1 MSTIIYNSVKEYE
14 TKIIESIIL
23 EPSDDDYKQGFIYR
37 YFAQQHNNLQSKII
51 EIEESEF
58 IFAESIH
65 RMTKIRWRLRG
76 PVEEVRKSN
85 NKAIKMG
92 IKVIPRLR
100 TKLFDLTQFHF
111 KEETE
116 EDKILERL
124 KSLIPSGEKTGGKKK
139 KKKKGKK
146 GKKKGGPGKY

>member
-1 MSTIIYNSVKEYE
+1 MSTIIYNSIKEYKTE
-14 TKIIESIIL
+14 IIEPIIL
-23 EPSDDDYKQGFIYR
+23 EPSDDDYKKGFIYR

-51 EIEESEF
+51 EIEESKF

-100 TKLFDLTQFHF
+100 TILPNLTEFHF

-124 KSLIPSGEKTGGKKK
+124 KSLISSGEKTGGKKK